1 MKITEIMARPVITVG
16 PETTVKE
23 AARMLVE
30 RGISALPV
38 VDARGALLGIVSEAD
53 LMSMQTR
60 PDPRSQATPLR
71 PSAGST
77 PGSVAD
83 VMTRE
88 VLTLPAGS
96 EVSQAARA
104 MLEAG
109 VKRMPV
115 MRGKRLVGIVS
126 RRDLMRVIARTDES
140 LRVEVK
146 RRLHE
151 LGVTAAGS
159 DVTVESGVVTI
170 AADGGERERSL
181 VESVLLT
188 IGGVLEV
195 RFHPP
200 TSSTALGS

>member
-1 MKITEIMARPVITVG
+1 MKVTDIMSRPVITVS
-16 PETTVKE
+16 PETPVKE
-23 AARMLVE
+23 AARLLVE

-38 VDARGALLGIVSEAD
+38 VDTRGALVGIVSEAD
-53 LMSMQTR
+53 LMPMQTR

-71 PSAGST
+71 PSAGTT

-83 VMTRE
+83 VMTRK

-104 MLEAG
+104 ILEAG

-115 MRGKRLVGIVS
+115 MRGKKLVGIVS

-140 LRVEVK
+140 LRGEVN

-151 LGVTAAGS
+151 LGVLAAGS
-159 DVTVESGVVTI
+159 EVKVESGVVTI
-170 AADGGERERSL
+170 AGAGSERERAL
-181 VESVLLT
+181 VESVTLAVP
-188 IGGVLEV
+188 GVLEV
-195 RFHPP
+195 RFAPP
-200 TSSTALGS
+200 RVLKV